1 MAPNKTIVRY
11 VLAALKEGVDREAYE
26 RYEREVD
33 YVVASQLK
41 SIVSYRTHRL
51 SDVVGNLGGGP
62 WHYLERIEVTDRAAY
77 EAEIATLGK
86 DLIDELY
93 EKYLDKSKTKSIW
106 TVLVDP

>member
-1 MAPNKTIVRY
+1 MAIVRY
-11 VLAALKEGVDREAYE
+11 VLAALKPGVDRDEYE

-33 YVVASQLK
+33 YVVAGKLK

-51 SDVVGNLGGGP
+51 DEVVGNLGGGP

-86 DLIDELY
+86 DLISELY
-93 EKYLDKSKTKSIW
+93 EKYLDRSKTKSIW
-106 TVLVDP
+106 TTLVEP

>member
-1 MAPNKTIVRY
+1 MAIVRY
-11 VLAALKEGVDREAYE
+11 VLAALKPGVDRAAYE

-33 YVVASQLK
+33 YVVASKLK

-51 SDVVGNLGGGP
+51 DDVVGNLGGGP

-86 DLIDELY
+86 DLITELY

>member
-1 MAPNKTIVRY
+1 MTVVRY
-11 VLAALKEGVDREAYE
+11 VLVALRPGVDREEYE

-33 YVVASQLK
+33 YVVAGKLK

-51 SDVVGNLGGGP
+51 TDAVGDLGGGP
-62 WHYLERIEVTDRAAY
+62 WDYIERIEVTDRAAY

-86 DLIDELY
+86 GLIDELY
-93 EKYLDKSKTKSIW
+93 EKYLDKAKTRSIW

>member
-1 MAPNKTIVRY
+1 MAIVRY
-11 VLAALKEGVDREAYE
+11 VLAALKEGVDREEYE

-33 YVVASQLK
+33 YAVASKLR

-51 SDVVGNLGGGP
+51 TDVVGNLGGGP

-86 DLIDELY
+86 GLIDELY
-93 EKYLDKSKTKSIW
+93 EKYLDKSKTRSIW
-106 TVLVDP
+106 TALVDP

>member
-1 MAPNKTIVRY
+1 MAIVRY
-11 VLAALKEGVDREAYE
+11 VLAALKLGVAREAYE

-33 YVVASQLK
+33 YVVAGKLK

-51 SDVVGNLGGGP
+51 ADVVGQLGGGP

-86 DLIDELY
+86 ERIDELY
-93 EKYLDKSKTKSIW
+93 EKYLDRSKTKSIW